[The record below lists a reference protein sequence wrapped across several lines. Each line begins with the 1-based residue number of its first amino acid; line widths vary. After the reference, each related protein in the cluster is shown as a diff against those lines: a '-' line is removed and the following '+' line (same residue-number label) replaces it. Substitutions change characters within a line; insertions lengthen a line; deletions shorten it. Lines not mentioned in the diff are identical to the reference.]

1 VNVVKYYRER
11 GGKTVVR
18 LARFTQSQK
27 LTQDR
32 RGPMGVAPADQ
43 HMLVSGFTRKRPS
56 SIKPHSHPHQQSG
69 YRQPSEQQ
77 RRRAR
82 QLLKGDRRP

>member
-1 VNVVKYYRER
+1 MNRVKYYQEQDYGRHVEVR
-11 GGKTVVR
+11 VTRVNNRPSWTVNSRSIVSEVDARMAGK
-18 LARFTQSQK
+18 
-27 LTQDR
+27 D
-32 RGPMGVAPADQ
+32 
-43 HMLVSGFTRKRPS
+43 FTRRRPS
-56 SIKPHSHPHQQSG
+56 SIKPHIHPHQQPG